1 MSYIVVLLISIIATI
16 ILKIIINTKI
26 KDIKDIAENHKL
38 DNISNKFSDNIE
50 ICKSILK
57 IIKNDNVNI
66 KENTENESSFYFIAT
81 NTINIANIKGTFT
94 RIQTIAHEC
103 IHSIQDK
110 KILWFNYIF
119 SNLYVIYFILI
130 SILTIFKVINSYPI
144 WLSILFIANTIW
156 IFVREFLETDAMT
169 RARYL
174 AEKYIESEN
183 KEKNIVTKEEIKD
196 LLDEYDKLNEKGIKL
211 ANYQLFLSG
220 MLKIIIYLII
230 VTIIQFI

>member
-57 IIKNDNVNI
+57 TIKNDNVNI

-81 NTINIANIKGTFT
+81 NTINIANIKGSFT
-94 RIQTIAHEC
+94 RIQTRAHDC

-119 SNLYVIYFILI
+119 SNIYIIYFILI
-130 SILTIFKVINSYPI
+130 SILTIFKVIN
-144 WLSILFIANTIW
+144 
-156 IFVREFLETDAMT
+156 
-169 RARYL
+169 
-174 AEKYIESEN
+174 
-183 KEKNIVTKEEIKD
+183 
-196 LLDEYDKLNEKGIKL
+196 
-211 ANYQLFLSG
+211 
-220 MLKIIIYLII
+220 
-230 VTIIQFI
+230 

>member
-1 MSYIVVLLISIIATI
+1 MSYIVILLISIIATI

-57 IIKNDNVNI
+57 TIKNDNVNI
-66 KENTENESSFYFIAT
+66 KENTENKSSFYFIAT
-81 NTINIANIKGTFT
+81 NTINIANIKGSFT

-119 SNLYVIYFILI
+119 SNIYIIYFILI
-130 SILTIFKVINSYPI
+130 SILTIFKVINSYQI
-144 WLSILFIANTIW
+144 WLSILFIANTVW

-183 KEKNIVTKEEIKD
+183 KEKNIVTKEEIKN

-211 ANYQLFLSG
+211 ANFQLFLSG